1 MTATQAN
8 GSTNANAIDPLAF
21 EAERARY
28 ISGISQLFRKSD
40 RCVFVCIH
48 FYHYNCHYH
57 YGNDNDNDNY
67 DDHINNDFQDVAQLI
82 TNVNVL
88 NKNLDTIINIGHE
101 FEQLSQLWRHFHT
114 STLAFQDTVSNES
127 KQ

>member
-8 GSTNANAIDPLAF
+8 GSATANAIDPLAF

-28 ISGISQLFRKSD
+28 ISGISQLFRDRKSD
-40 RCVFVCIH
+40 HCDFVCIH
-48 FYHYNCHYH
+48 FYHYYYYRHCHY
-57 YGNDNDNDNY
+57 DNDNY
-67 DDHINNDFQDVAQLI
+67 DDCINNNYKDVAQLI

-88 NKNLDTIINIGHE
+88 NKNLETIINIGHE

-114 STLAFQDTVSNES
+114 STLAFQDTASNES